1 MKGIFIFVCTTI
13 ILAFAGAFLREH
25 LEAGRWWVLGVW
37 LLGCLYLAWLVGDDF
52 DRHTM
57 INVFG
62 RLVGRK
68 PQPPFERPGGE
79 DRQ

>member
-1 MKGIFIFVCTTI
+1 
-13 ILAFAGAFLREH
+13 
-25 LEAGRWWVLGVW
+25 VLGVW